1 MFLHNL
7 LLSLNV
13 KSHLHFPPCSFT
25 LLHPLTPHIY
35 LGNSGGSGHFL
46 STPSAQATHLYW
58 SLQERHLL
66 FNPFA
71 NKIHWIWEIP
81 WQRKLEARAPYT
93 HWIYHWEASA
103 EGHWE
108 HAFHIAQRWEGR
120 KCGVAPAGRPLRYND
135 TPGSPLSR
143 CSANQNSSGPG
154 GVTGKIPHLPH
165 WNQATHNL
173 NPQGT
178 PGSRNGLSR
187 AWKCSSLKHRL
198 RGNPY
203 CYHAI
208 S

>member
-1 MFLHNL
+1 MFLHNP

-13 KSHLHFPPCSFT
+13 KSHLHFPPCSFNCYT
-25 LLHPLTPHIY
+25 LSPPKSRQQWRKWAFSLNTIRT
-35 LGNSGGSGHFL
+35 G
-46 STPSAQATHLYW
+46 THRYW

-81 WQRKLEARAPYT
+81 WQRKLEARAQHT
-93 HWIYHWEASA
+93 HWSYRREASA

-154 GVTGKIPHLPH
+154 GVTGKIPPLPH

-178 PGSRNGLSR
+178 PGSRKGLSR